1 MFSIIRRIGTITRT
15 IQMTSNQ
22 RFKPLKLNN
31 NLFLYLIRICEK
43 PGMFLG
49 EVADS
54 VQIDRTTSF
63 RTLKKLEKMGYLFL
77 KNDDI
82 NHKIK
87 RVFPTQKAWDIYPDL
102 HQYEK
107 EESEKLLSNLNQ
119 AEQETLIKL
128 LNKLSL

>member
-31 NLFLYLIRICEK
+31 NLFLYLIRICET

-77 KNDDI
+77 KNDEI

-87 RVFPTQKAWDIYPDL
+87 RVYPTQKAWDIYPDL

>member
-87 RVFPTQKAWDIYPDL
+87 RVYPTQKAWDIYPDL